1 MQKKILI
8 FFLLFSL
15 HYSANAQLKVGDIA
29 PEIKLPDTLGKWSL
43 LSDVKANVI
52 LIDFWAAWCYPCVQ
66 SMPDV
71 VKMYDKYKDKGLAV
85 YAVSL
90 DKGYYNWIDMCRKL
104 KLPFILV
111 NEVYGFTGK
120 SCLDYKVNAIP
131 HKLLIKDGKV
141 IASEMSL
148 YDIDKLLEKEL
159 NQ

>member
-1 MQKKILI
+1 MRKYI
-8 FFLLFSL
+8 FLCFIIVLLKFSV
-15 HYSANAQLKVGDIA
+15 NAQLKVGDIA
-29 PEIKLPDTLGKWSL
+29 PDIKLPDTLGKWSL
-43 LSDVKANVI
+43 LSDVKSKVI

-71 VKMYDKYKDKGLAV
+71 IKIYEKYKDKGLAV

-111 NEVYGFTGK
+111 NEVYGFEGK
-120 SCLDYKVNAIP
+120 SCRDYKVNAIP

-148 YDIDKLLEKEL
+148 YDIDKMLEKEL
-159 NQ
+159 SQ